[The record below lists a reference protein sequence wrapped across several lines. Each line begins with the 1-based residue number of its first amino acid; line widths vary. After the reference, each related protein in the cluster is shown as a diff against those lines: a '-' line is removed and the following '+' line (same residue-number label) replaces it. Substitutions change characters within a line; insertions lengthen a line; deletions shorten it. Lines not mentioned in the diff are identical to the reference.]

1 MIFVDLQRRMK
12 PFLQRVVSHF
22 RGVLRYEDKELQ
34 RKALALIPLNEFEV
48 AAVNNMRKLQ
58 KAVKSGHTNE
68 QEVDIQ
74 EFILLEL
81 LSWFKNSFFSWV
93 DSPECSSCG
102 GTTVFVG
109 HNVSPATEEQ
119 ADRVEVNL
127 VLFQYVIV
135 RAIFVSICG
144 RV

>member
-1 MIFVDLQRRMK
+1 MIFVALQRHQK

-22 RGVLRYEDKELQ
+22 RAVLRYEDKELQ
-34 RKALALIPLNEFEV
+34 HKALALIPLNEFEL

-58 KAVKSGHTNE
+58 KAIKNGHTNE
-68 QEVDIQ
+68 QEIDIQ
-74 EFILLEL
+74 ELILMEL

-109 HNVSPATEEQ
+109 HSFSSAIEEE
-119 ADRVEVNL
+119 AYRVEVN
-127 VLFQYVIV
+127 
-135 RAIFVSICG
+135 
-144 RV
+144 